1 MPSSVLPK
9 AGNAVAHRPPQ
20 PAGRAPW
27 STAPL
32 GWGSGTGISPLHG
45 PVPSAATTHHQW
57 ARSRGMWLLAR
68 PGSGSGSAR
77 AGEEEEDGQA
87 RGCSDTTAALA
98 APHQPKAGHFSHPHP
113 RSCNVSAHQRW
124 DAHTTDPLPGKPS
137 EPTAAPAELAVPPEP
152 TAFPFLLL
160 SFFPLCSLPF
170 VAPLII

>member
-1 MPSSVLPK
+1 MLQQNPRPSLP
-9 AGNAVAHRPPQ
+9 GEPPVGS
-20 PAGRAPW
+20 AL
-27 STAPL
+27 L
-32 GWGSGTGISPLHG
+32 GWGAGTGISPLHG
-45 PVPSAATTHHQW
+45 PVPSASTAPHITG

-77 AGEEEEDGQA
+77 AGEEEEDGE
-87 RGCSDTTAALA
+87 RKGCSDTTAAST
-98 APHQPKAGHFSHPHP
+98 APHQPKAGHLSHPHP
-113 RSCNVSAHQRW
+113 WSCNISAHQRW

>member
-1 MPSSVLPK
+1 MLQQNPRPSLLGEPLDGDQGSALCMVLSPLQ
-9 AGNAVAHRPPQ
+9 APPH
-20 PAGRAPW
+20 
-27 STAPL
+27 TAPV
-32 GWGSGTGISPLHG
+32 GTE
-45 PVPSAATTHHQW
+45 Q
-57 ARSRGMWLLAR
+57 GMQLLAR

-77 AGEEEEDGQA
+77 AGGEEEDGEMK
-87 RGCSDTTAALA
+87 GCSDTTAAFTA
-98 APHQPKAGHFSHPHP
+98 QHQPKAGHLSHPHP
-113 RSCNVSAHQRW
+113 WSCNISAHQRW